1 MKKFPTVKSLQA
13 EYAALLAEKKD
24 AYADYRKARDDMKEL
39 LTVQANVQKLMGD
52 EVQEQKKDTERR
64 EDER

>member
-1 MKKFPTVKSLQA
+1 
-13 EYAALLAEKKD
+13 
-24 AYADYRKARDDMKEL
+24 MKEL